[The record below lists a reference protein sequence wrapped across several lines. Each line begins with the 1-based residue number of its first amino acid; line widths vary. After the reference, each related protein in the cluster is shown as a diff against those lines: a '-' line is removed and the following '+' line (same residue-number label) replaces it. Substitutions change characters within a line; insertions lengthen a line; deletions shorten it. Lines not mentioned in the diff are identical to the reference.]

1 MKKVSIIGMGALG
14 LMYGALIKNNAPEV
28 ELEYVMDGLRAEK
41 YNNAVFEIN
50 EKKHCFCVTTAE
62 DARAADLLIIAV
74 KYTGL
79 ADALKLME
87 NCIGPDTVIISVMNG
102 VSSERLI
109 GERYS
114 FEHIVYTV
122 AQGMDAMKFG
132 NRLTYTQSGELRMG
146 ITDTGRQQNLDKLMR
161 FFDRIK
167 LSYVVEENIL
177 RRIWGKFMLNVGINQ
192 TCMVYGQSYGQVLEK
207 GESNRTFYAACRE
220 VLAVAAAEGI
230 CLSEKD
236 ITEYMVILRTLDSN
250 GTPSMGQDRINK
262 KPSEVDMF
270 AGTVIELGEKY
281 GIRVPTNEFLYE
293 RVKEIEK
300 KY

>member
-1 MKKVSIIGMGALG
+1 MKKVSVIGMGALG
-14 LMYGALIKNNAPEV
+14 LMYGTLIKNNAPEV
-28 ELEYVMDGLRAEK
+28 GLEYVMDSVRAEK
-41 YNNAVFEIN
+41 YNNAVFKIN

-62 DARAADLLIIAV
+62 DAKAADLLIIAV
-74 KYTGL
+74 KYAAL
-79 ADALKLME
+79 ADALNLMG

-102 VSSERLI
+102 ISSERLI

-114 FEHIVYTV
+114 FGNIVYAV

-132 NRLTYTQSGELRMG
+132 NKLTYTQSGELRIG
-146 ITDTGRQQNLDKLMR
+146 ITDTGRQQNMDKLMG

-167 LSYVVEENIL
+167 LSYVAEENIL
-177 RRIWGKFMLNVGINQ
+177 HRIWGKFMLNVGINQ
-192 TCMVYGQSYGQVLEK
+192 TCMVYEQSYGQVQEK

-220 VLAVAAAEGI
+220 VLAVATAEGI
-230 CLSEKD
+230 GLSEKD
-236 ITEYMVILRTLDSN
+236 IAEYTAILHTLDSN

-270 AGTVIELGEKY
+270 AGTVMELGEKH

-300 KY
+300 EY